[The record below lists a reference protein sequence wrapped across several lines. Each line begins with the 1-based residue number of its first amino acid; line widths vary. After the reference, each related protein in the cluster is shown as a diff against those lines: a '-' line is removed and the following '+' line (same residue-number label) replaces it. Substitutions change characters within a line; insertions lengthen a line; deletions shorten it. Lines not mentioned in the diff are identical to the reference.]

1 MSHTTSCMTSVVET
15 LKAISNEKALT
26 VLRNVALG
34 KMDGNIVRS
43 KTKLTSKQYYSRMSA
58 LIKAGI
64 VKRKSGRYNLTAFGK
79 VVYDAQATIENA
91 TNNYW
96 KFKAVDSIIE
106 ISDELPKEEFNK
118 IVDILI
124 DNHQIIDSLIITRR
138 TAQEKDLSAANN
150 NVEGEEKK
158 KSQEE
163 QQIINK

>member
-26 VLRNVALG
+26 VLRTVALG
-34 KMDGNIVRS
+34 KVDGNIVRS

-91 TNNYW
+91 INNYW
-96 KFKAVDSIIE
+96 KLKAVDSIE

-124 DNHQIIDSLIITRR
+124 DNHQIKDRLIGKVSR
-138 TAQEKDLSAANN
+138 EKDLLSDNSNRKLFLKEAT
-150 NVEGEEKK
+150 EKH
-158 KSQEE
+158 
-163 QQIINK
+163 